1 MPHHTLPLRTTISAP
16 ARLHLGFLD
25 LNGEVGRKFGS
36 FGLAISGFE
45 TTVIGQLAEKTIV
58 SHADDSLCQRAEKYI
73 ADFYSTLGRAIPT
86 EQQGISV
93 DIIAA
98 IPSHAGLGS
107 GTQLALVIGR
117 LLCCLHGIT
126 ASTTEIALHLGRGM
140 RSGIGIATFDHG
152 GFILDGGLKPKTSV
166 PPILFQHTFPDDW
179 RIVLIQ
185 DPQHQ
190 GIHGVQEKSAF
201 HDLPIFPTADAQ
213 AICHLTLMQLLPAI
227 IESDLAAFGSALSA
241 IQGYIGDHF
250 SPAQGGRFS
259 SPAVADMLNH
269 ATTLGFSA
277 IAQSSWGPTG
287 CIFVENTEAA
297 SQLTIA
303 LNTFMQINPQYVH
316 LQITTVQANQQGAII
331 S

>member
-1 MPHHTLPLRTTISAP
+1 MSHHTPPLRVTISAP

-45 TTVIGQLAEKTIV
+45 TTVIGQLAEKTTL
-58 SHADDSLCQRAEKYI
+58 SHADDSLCLRAEEYI
-73 ADFYSTLGRAIPT
+73 ATFYRTLGRAIPT
-86 EQQGISV
+86 KQQGISV
-93 DIIAA
+93 DISAT

-107 GTQLALVIGR
+107 GTQLALVLGR
-117 LLCCLHGIT
+117 LLCCLHGMT

-152 GFILDGGLKPKTSV
+152 GFILDGGLKPNTAV
-166 PPILFQHTFPDDW
+166 PPVLFQHAFPDDW

-185 DPQHQ
+185 DPRHQ
-190 GIHGVQEKSAF
+190 GIHGMQEKSAF
-201 HDLPIFPTADAQ
+201 RELPAFPTADAQ

-227 IESDLAAFGSALSA
+227 VESDLTAFGNALSA

-250 SPAQGGRFS
+250 APAQGGRFS
-259 SPAVADMLNH
+259 SDPVSDMLNY
-269 ATTLGFSA
+269 AVSLGFPA

-287 CIFVENTEAA
+287 CIFVDNTAA
-297 SQLTIA
+297 ATQVTTE
-303 LNTFMQINPQYVH
+303 LNTLIQQRPGYAH
-316 LQITTVQANQQGAII
+316 LQITTVQANHQGAVI